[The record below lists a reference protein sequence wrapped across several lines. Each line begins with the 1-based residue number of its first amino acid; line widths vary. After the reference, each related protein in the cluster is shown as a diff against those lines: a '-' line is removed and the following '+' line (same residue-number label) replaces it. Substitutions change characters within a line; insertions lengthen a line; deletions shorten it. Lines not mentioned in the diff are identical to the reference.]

1 MEFSLSFHVPNHTFC
16 FRLCV
21 RLQEFLMSGRLLN
34 LVLEFVQGRALQML
48 RLLSSNAV
56 VSSDQFCF
64 CTCGS
69 DGASV
74 WSRRRRWPRRE
85 AVDIWVRFPRYAHG
99 LHQACPCGPRASAE
113 QSRPQPASPPHLS
126 PSSFRRRRH
135 GTNPSRSLIFSA
147 PISPRHYRRGDHW
160 SGRRCDAMM
169 RPAKGASISLCGEG
183 AVRPGGGVV
192 QGVQGNRRCRSAG
205 AGLVQGI
212 QGKPALPTA
221 QQDQATSNEALIT
234 PTPPPF
240 VWGFH

>member
-1 MEFSLSFHVPNHTFC
+1 MTFGLPNPTFC

-21 RLQEFLMSGRLLN
+21 RLQEFLMSGRLIWSLN
-34 LVLEFVQGRALQML
+34 SCKVVLFKCLGCYRQKCC
-48 RLLSSNAV
+48 RL
-56 VSSDQFCF
+56 SSDQFCF

-69 DGASV
+69 DGVSV
-74 WSRRRRWPRRE
+74 WSRHRRWPRRE

-169 RPAKGASISLCGEG
+169 RPAKGVTQDTYLNYC
-183 AVRPGGGVV
+183 
-192 QGVQGNRRCRSAG
+192 NRMKYPS
-205 AGLVQGI
+205 Q
-212 QGKPALPTA
+212 
-221 QQDQATSNEALIT
+221 
-234 PTPPPF
+234 
-240 VWGFH
+240 